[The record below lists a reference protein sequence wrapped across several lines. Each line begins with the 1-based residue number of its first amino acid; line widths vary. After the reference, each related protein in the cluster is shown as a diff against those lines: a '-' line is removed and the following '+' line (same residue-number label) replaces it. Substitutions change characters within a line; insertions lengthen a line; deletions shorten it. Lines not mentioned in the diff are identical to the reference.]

1 MMKGLLKICVLAVA
15 LLLPLSA
22 QAVGKG
28 DDMISFTVKDM
39 DGRSVKMDKIIG
51 KNPVM
56 LVFWASWC
64 PSCQFEVPKVNEY
77 FKKYGSQ
84 GMKFYGVNVD
94 WNDSESKAIRFIGKA
109 KMRYPVIYDTGSV
122 ITNQYGVTGVP
133 YIIIADK
140 HGKITFSGNYLPE
153 LTDEGFA
160 ELNQ

>member
-1 MMKGLLKICVLAVA
+1 MLKGLLKICVLAVA
-15 LLLPLSA
+15 ILLPISA
-22 QAVGKG
+22 HALGKG
-28 DDMISFTVKDM
+28 DNLIPFKVKDM
-39 DGRSVKMDKIIG
+39 DGRTVDLKKVIG

-56 LVFWASWC
+56 LVYWASWC

-77 FKKYGSQ
+77 YKKYEPQ
-84 GMKFYGVNVD
+84 GMKFYGINVD
-94 WNDSESKAIRFIGKA
+94 WNDNESKASSFIGKA
-109 KMRYPVIYDTGSV
+109 KIRYPVIYDTKSV